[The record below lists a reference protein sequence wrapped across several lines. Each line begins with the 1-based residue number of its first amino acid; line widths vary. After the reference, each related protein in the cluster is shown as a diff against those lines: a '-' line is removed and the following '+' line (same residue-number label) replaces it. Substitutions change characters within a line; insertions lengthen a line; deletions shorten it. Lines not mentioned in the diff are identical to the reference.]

1 MNILVTGGT
10 GFTGGHLCQRLVG
23 QGHHVRTLS
32 RRGSAVELLERMG
45 VEIIPGDLCDP
56 VAIATAV
63 QGVESVYHI
72 AALYRQQKGDP
83 RQFWQINTEA
93 VEHLLA
99 AAVHSGVRRFVHCS
113 TVGVHGHILQP
124 PATEETPYHPGDLY
138 QESKLAGEL
147 IAQRYMREGQIGVT
161 IFRPAAI
168 YGPRDLRF
176 LKLFRA
182 IQKQRFIMLGS
193 GTVTYHLVYIEDL
206 IDGIVACGTHDQ
218 AIGQIYILGGETYVP
233 LNQLVAMIAEEL
245 QVPKPHMRIPLWPV
259 YATGYVCE
267 VLCKPFG
274 IEPPLY
280 RRRIDFFKKSRAFDI
295 SKAKHELGFRP
306 KVSLKEGL
314 HRTAQWYIEQGYLS

>member
-10 GFTGGHLCQRLVG
+10 GFTGGHLCQRLAE

-32 RRGSAVELLERMG
+32 RRGNSVALLESLD

-56 VAIATAV
+56 TSIDTAV
-63 QGVESVYHI
+63 KGIDIVYHI

-83 RQFWQINTEA
+83 RQFWHINTEA
-93 VEHLLA
+93 VEHLLTA
-99 AAVHSGVRRFVHCS
+99 AIRRGVQRFVHCS
-113 TVGVHGHILQP
+113 TVGVHGHISQP
-124 PATEETPYHPGDLY
+124 PATEEAPFCPGDLY

-147 IAQRYMREGQIGVT
+147 IAQRYMHEGRISVT

-182 IQKQRFIMLGS
+182 IKKRRFIMLGT
-193 GTVTYHLVYIEDL
+193 GQVTYHLVYIDDL
-206 IDGIVACGTHDQ
+206 IDGIVCCGTREQ
-218 AIGQIYILGGETYVP
+218 AIGQIYILGGESYIT

-245 QVPKPHMRIPLWPV
+245 QVPKPHIRMPLWPV
-259 YATGYVCE
+259 YGTGYVCE
-267 VLCKPFG
+267 LLCKPFG

-295 SKAKHELGFRP
+295 SKAKRDLGFRP
-306 KVSLKEGL
+306 KISIKEGL
-314 HRTAQWYIEQGYLS
+314 HRTAQWYIDQGYL

>member
-32 RRGSAVELLERMG
+32 RRGSAVELLEQMG
-45 VEIIPGDLCDP
+45 VEIIPGDLGDP
-56 VAIATAV
+56 AAIATAV

-113 TVGVHGHILQP
+113 TVGVHGHISQP

-147 IAQRYMREGQIGVT
+147 IAQRYMREGHIGVT

-206 IDGIVACGTHDQ
+206 IDGIVTCGTHDQ

-245 QVPKPHMRIPLWPV
+245 QVPKPQIRIPLWPV
-259 YATGYVCE
+259 YGMGYVCE

>member
-32 RRGSAVELLERMG
+32 RRGSAVELLEQMG
-45 VEIIPGDLCDP
+45 VEIIPGDLGDP
-56 VAIATAV
+56 AAIAAAV

-99 AAVHSGVRRFVHCS
+99 AAVHNGVQRFVHCS
-113 TVGVHGHILQP
+113 TVGVHGHIAHP
-124 PATEETPYHPGDLY
+124 PATEATPYHPGDLY

-182 IQKQRFIMLGS
+182 IQKQRFVMLGS

>member
-182 IQKQRFIMLGS
+182 IQKQRFVMLGS
-193 GTVTYHLVYIEDL
+193 GAVTYHLVYIEDL

-233 LNQLVAMIAEEL
+233 LSQLVAMIAEEL

-259 YATGYVCE
+259 YAMGYVCE
-267 VLCKPFG
+267 VLCKPLG

-295 SKAKHELGFRP
+295 AKAKHELGFRP

>member
-32 RRGSAVELLERMG
+32 RRGSAVELLERLG

-56 VAIATAV
+56 AAIAAAV
-63 QGVESVYHI
+63 QGVETVYHI

-99 AAVHSGVRRFVHCS
+99 AAVHSGVQRFVHCS
-113 TVGVHGHILQP
+113 TVGVHGHISHP
-124 PATEETPYHPGDLY
+124 PATEETSYHPGDPY
-138 QESKLAGEL
+138 QKSKLAGEL
-147 IAQRYMREGQIGVT
+147 IAQRHMREGQIGVT

-182 IQKQRFIMLGS
+182 IQKQRFVMLGS

-206 IDGIVACGTHDQ
+206 IDGIVACGTQEQ

-259 YATGYVCE
+259 YTLGYVCE

-295 SKAKHELGFRP
+295 SKATQELGYRP

>member
-10 GFTGGHLCQRLVG
+10 GFTGGHLCQRLAA

-32 RRGSAVELLERMG
+32 RPGSSVEFLHCCG

-56 VAIATAV
+56 TSIETAV
-63 QGVESVYHI
+63 QGVDIVYHI
-72 AALYRQQKGDP
+72 AALYRQQKGNP

-99 AAVHSGVRRFVHCS
+99 AAVRLGVPRFVHCS
-113 TVGVHGHILQP
+113 TVGVHGHIANP
-124 PATEETPYHPGDLY
+124 PATEETPYSPGDLY

-147 IAQRYMREGQIGVT
+147 IAQRYMHEGNIGVT
-161 IFRPAAI
+161 IFRPGAI

-182 IQKQRFIMLGS
+182 IKRRRFIMLGS
-193 GTVTYHLVYIEDL
+193 GEVTYHLVYIDDL
-206 IDGIVACGTHDQ
+206 IDGIVCCGTQEQ
-218 AIGQIYILGGETYVP
+218 AIGQIYIVGGESYVS

-245 QVPKPHMRIPLWPV
+245 QVPKPHLRMPLWPV
-259 YATGYVCE
+259 YGMGYLCE
-267 VLCKPFG
+267 MVCKPFG

-295 SKAKHELGFRP
+295 SKAKRELGYRP
-306 KVSLKEGL
+306 KVSIKEGL
-314 HRTAQWYIEQGYLS
+314 HRTAQWYVEQGVL

>member
-147 IAQRYMREGQIGVT
+147 IAQRYMREGHIGVT

-245 QVPKPHMRIPLWPV
+245 QVPKPQIRIPLWPV
-259 YATGYVCE
+259 YGMGYVCE

>member
-32 RRGSAVELLERMG
+32 RRGSAVELLEQMG
-45 VEIIPGDLCDP
+45 VEIIPGDLGDP
-56 VAIATAV
+56 ATIATAV

-113 TVGVHGHILQP
+113 TVGVHGHIAHP
-124 PATEETPYHPGDLY
+124 PATEATPYSPGDVY

-182 IQKQRFIMLGS
+182 IQKQRFVMLGS

>member
-32 RRGSAVELLERMG
+32 RRGSAVGLLERMG
-45 VEIIPGDLCDP
+45 VEIIPGDLGDP
-56 VAIATAV
+56 TAIATAV

-72 AALYRQQKGDP
+72 AALYRQQKGDA
-83 RQFWQINTEA
+83 RQFWRINTEA

-99 AAVHSGVRRFVHCS
+99 AAVQYGVRRFVHCS
-113 TVGVHGHILQP
+113 TVGVHGHISQP
-124 PATEETPYHPGDLY
+124 PATEETPYSPGDLY

-147 IAQRYMREGQIGVT
+147 IAQRYMREGQIDVT

-168 YGPRDLRF
+168 YGPHDLRF

-182 IQKQRFIMLGS
+182 IKKQRFVMLGS

-206 IDGIVACGTHDQ
+206 IDGIVACGTQDQ
-218 AIGQIYILGGETYVP
+218 AVGQIYILGGETYVP
-233 LNQLVAMIAEEL
+233 LNQLVAMIAEAL

-259 YATGYVCE
+259 YGMGYVCE
-267 VLCKPFG
+267 LLCKPLG

-306 KVSLKEGL
+306 KISLKEGL
-314 HRTAQWYIEQGYLS
+314 HRTAQWYIEQGYLL

>member
-32 RRGSAVELLERMG
+32 RRGSAVALLEQMG
-45 VEIIPGDLCDP
+45 VEIIPGDLSDP

-63 QGVESVYHI
+63 HGVESVYHI

-113 TVGVHGHILQP
+113 TVGVHGHIAHP
-124 PATEETPYHPGDLY
+124 PASEVTPYSPGDVY

-182 IQKQRFIMLGS
+182 IKKQRFVMLGS
-193 GTVTYHLVYIEDL
+193 GAVTYHLVYIEDL
-206 IDGIVACGTHDQ
+206 IDGIVACGTQEQ

-245 QVPKPHMRIPLWPV
+245 QVPKPHLRIPLWPV
-259 YATGYVCE
+259 YAMGYICE
-267 VLCKPFG
+267 VLCKPLG

-295 SKAKHELGFRP
+295 SKAQQELGYRP
-306 KVSLKEGL
+306 RVSLKEGL

>member
-32 RRGSAVELLERMG
+32 RRGSAVGLLEQMG
-45 VEIIPGDLCDP
+45 VEIIPGDLGDP
-56 VAIATAV
+56 TAIATAV
-63 QGVESVYHI
+63 QGVESIYHI

-113 TVGVHGHILQP
+113 TVGVHGHISQP
-124 PATEETPYHPGDLY
+124 PATEETPYSPGDLY

-147 IAQRYMREGQIGVT
+147 IAQRYMREGQIDVT

-168 YGPRDLRF
+168 YGPHDLRF

-182 IQKQRFIMLGS
+182 IKKQRFVMLGS

-206 IDGIVACGTHDQ
+206 IDGIVACGTQDQ
-218 AIGQIYILGGETYVP
+218 AVGQIYILGGETYVP
-233 LNQLVAMIAEEL
+233 LNQLVAMIAEVL

-259 YATGYVCE
+259 YGMGYVCE
-267 VLCKPFG
+267 LLCKPLG

-314 HRTAQWYIEQGYLS
+314 HRTAQWYLEQGYLL

>member
-23 QGHHVRTLS
+23 QGHRVRTLS
-32 RRGSAVELLERMG
+32 RRGSAVGLLEQMG
-45 VEIIPGDLCDP
+45 VEIIPGDLGDP
-56 VAIATAV
+56 TAIATAM

-99 AAVHSGVRRFVHCS
+99 AAVQNGVRRFVHCS
-113 TVGVHGHILQP
+113 TVGVHGHISHP
-124 PATEETPYHPGDLY
+124 PATEETPYSPGDVY

-147 IAQRYMREGQIGVT
+147 IAQRYMREGHIGVT

-182 IQKQRFIMLGS
+182 IKKQRFVMLGS

-206 IDGIVACGTHDQ
+206 IDGIVACGTQDQ
-218 AIGQIYILGGETYVP
+218 ATGQIYILGGETYVP
-233 LNQLVAMIAEEL
+233 LHQLVAMIAEEL
-245 QVPKPHMRIPLWPV
+245 HVPKPHLRLPLWPV
-259 YATGYVCE
+259 YGMGYVCE
-267 VLCKPFG
+267 LLCKPLG

-295 SKAKHELGFRP
+295 SKAKRELGFRP

>member
-32 RRGSAVELLERMG
+32 RRGSAVELLEQMG
-45 VEIIPGDLCDP
+45 VEIIPGDLGDP
-56 VAIATAV
+56 AAIATAV
-63 QGVESVYHI
+63 QGVQSVYHI

-99 AAVHSGVRRFVHCS
+99 AAVHSGVRRFVQCS
-113 TVGVHGHILQP
+113 TVGVHGHIAHP
-124 PATEETPYHPGDLY
+124 PATEATPYHPGDLY

-182 IQKQRFIMLGS
+182 IQKRRFVMLGS
-193 GTVTYHLVYIEDL
+193 GTVTYHLVYIEGL

-245 QVPKPHMRIPLWPV
+245 QVPKPQIRIPLWPV
-259 YATGYVCE
+259 YGMGYVCE